1 MRNQRK
7 RFSIY
12 RQWLLILL
20 LIFTTGAAAQTT
32 ENDADL
38 DALKRAFVSFQYKK
52 VVQLADSLLQKR
64 AQLKTADLLEI
75 LRMKAIAY
83 YVLDQ
88 NEMAAL
94 TFVQIL
100 KIKPDYQLDP
110 LNNSPK
116 IIRFFDKIKTNY
128 LKEQAAKPVSP
139 PASTPVQ
146 QKPAVSA
153 KPLPQNRM
161 IYESLLWP
169 GLGQYRLGQK
179 GKGGF
184 LMSASFVTAATSA
197 YLIWRTQV
205 LEKRYLNAVDQAD
218 IDRKYADYDRSYRWR
233 NATLIAYAV
242 IWAYAQYDFSLQLS
256 RTRKLTFHV
265 QPVFPSNRQLA
276 LSLHCRF

>member
-1 MRNQRK
+1 MRNQEK

-12 RQWLLILL
+12 GQWLLILL
-20 LIFTTGAAAQTT
+20 LIFTTGAAAQST
-32 ENDADL
+32 ENEAEL
-38 DALKRAFVSFQYKK
+38 GALKRAFVSFHYKK

-116 IIRFFDKIKTNY
+116 IIRFFEKIKADY
-128 LKEQAAKPVSP
+128 LKNQIVKPPAKPSP
-139 PASTPVQ
+139 ATTKRVAPPPQ
-146 QKPAVSA
+146 QSA
-153 KPLPQNRM
+153 LVYQ
-161 IYESLLWP
+161 SLLWP
-169 GLGQYRLGQK
+169 GLGHYKLGK
-179 GKGGF
+179 KKRGAVFMTGSLLF
-184 LMSASFVTAATSA
+184 ASASA

-205 LEKRYLNAVDQAD
+205 LEKRYLNAVEQSD

-233 NATLIAYAV
+233 NAALIAYAL
-242 IWAYAQYDFSLQLS
+242 IWAYAQYDFSLQVS
-256 RTRKLTFHV
+256 RTRKLTFQV
-265 QPVFPSNRQLA
+265 QPIFPLNRQLA
-276 LSLHCRF
+276 LALHCRF

>member
-1 MRNQRK
+1 MRVKRK
-7 RFSIY
+7 QVLILRA
-12 RQWLLILL
+12 WLLVLL
-20 LIFTTGAAAQTT
+20 LIFTTGAVAGSAHNEAELT
-32 ENDADL
+32 
-38 DALKRAFVSFQYKK
+38 ALKKAFVSFQYKK
-52 VVQLADSLLQKR
+52 VVKLADSLLQKQPR
-64 AQLKTADLLEI
+64 LKTADLLEV

-100 KIKPDYQLDP
+100 KIKPNYQLDP

-116 IIRFFDKIKTNY
+116 IIRFFNKIKTNY
-128 LKEQAAKPVSP
+128 LKEQAARPVAP
-139 PASTPVQ
+139 PASAAAPK
-146 QKPAVSA
+146 KPIVSV
-153 KPLPQNRM
+153 PPSPPNRVV
-161 IYESLLWP
+161 YESLLWP

-184 LMSASFVTAATSA
+184 LMSASFVTAAASA

-233 NATLIAYAV
+233 NAALIAYGI
-242 IWAYAQYDFSLQLS
+242 IWVYAQYDFSLQLS

-265 QPVFPSNRQLA
+265 QPGFPSHRQP
-276 LSLHCRF
+276 SLFLYCRF